1 MVMQKLQDFR
11 IAGLQKVKRSEVRLK
26 EGGGKSCIVELE
38 WLMHPS
44 ADTDQVAEDLEE
56 RT

>member
-26 EGGGKSCIVELE
+26 ERGGKSCIVELE

-44 ADTDQVAEDLEE
+44 ADTDQVAEDLDE